1 MVFGN
6 CFPIDSPTPT
16 QIVQNTAISTTPQI
30 EKPGQM
36 KITSLNTFH
45 ANDGQRNAIFL
56 EIETDDGITG
66 LGEAYSVGPDRSVI
80 SMLEEMS
87 PWFVGQDPARI
98 EWLIRRAKNTM
109 RFPLGQVAWSA
120 ISAIDIALWDIAGK
134 RAGEPVY
141 KLLGG
146 KTRDKVRVYHG
157 IYGDSPE
164 KIGEHALE
172 LMDEGY
178 SAFKTSPLPSNW
190 REIPWRQA
198 VREAEKRM
206 RAIRDAIGDSPDL
219 AVDVHVAIRETALSL
234 ELAKAIT
241 PFRLMFI
248 EEPARAEFIESSAE
262 LRKQFRVALATGENL
277 YGLHR
282 YTELLNADAVDI
294 IQPDMLCCGGLLEAK
309 KIAAV
314 AEAHYVTVAPHN
326 PLGLLSTAAG
336 VHHAASI
343 NNFTILEWHGDH
355 KKKKAEFIN
364 ESWVPVNGYFELPTS
379 PGIGMTLNHDV
390 IAANPP
396 AHWDRGFAGYPD
408 GSPGFL

>member
-1 MVFGN
+1 
-6 CFPIDSPTPT
+6 
-16 QIVQNTAISTTPQI
+16 
-30 EKPGQM
+30 M
-36 KITSLNTFH
+36 KITEINTFH
-45 ANDGQRNAIFL
+45 ANDGQRNSIFL
-56 EIETDDGITG
+56 EIETDEGITG
-66 LGEAYSVGPDRSVI
+66 VGEAYSIGPDRSVI
-80 SMLEEMS
+80 SMIDETK
-87 PWFVGQDPARI
+87 PWFIGQDPGRI

-120 ISAIDIALWDIAGK
+120 ISGIDLALWDIAGK
-134 RAGEPVY
+134 AAGLPVY
-141 KLLGG
+141 SLLGG
-146 KTRDKVRVYHG
+146 KTRDRVRVYHG

-164 KIGEHALE
+164 AVGEHAVQ

-198 VREAEKRM
+198 LRQADERMAAIREA
-206 RAIRDAIGDSPDL
+206 IGESPDL

-234 ELAKAIT
+234 ELARVIT
-241 PFRLMFI
+241 PYRLMFI
-248 EEPARAEFIESSAE
+248 EEPARAEFIDSSAD
-262 LRKQFRVALATGENL
+262 LRKEFRVALATGENL

-294 IQPDMLCCGGLLEAK
+294 IQPDLLCCGGLLEAK

-326 PLGLLSTAAG
+326 PLGLISTAAG

-343 NNFTILEWHGDH
+343 NNFAILEWHGDH
-355 KKKKAEFIN
+355 KKKKSEFVN
-364 ESWVPVNGYFELPTS
+364 ESWVPVNGYFELPTQ
-379 PGIGMTLNHDV
+379 PGLGMTLNHDA

-396 AHWDRGFAGYPD
+396 AHWDRGFRTYAD
-408 GSPGFL
+408 GTPGFL

>member
-1 MVFGN
+1 
-6 CFPIDSPTPT
+6 
-16 QIVQNTAISTTPQI
+16 
-30 EKPGQM
+30 M
-36 KITSLNTFH
+36 KITDIKTFH
-45 ANDGQRNAIFL
+45 ANDGQRNSIFL
-56 EIETDDGITG
+56 EIETDEGITG
-66 LGEAYSVGPDRSVI
+66 VGEAYSIGPDRSVI
-80 SMLEEMS
+80 AMIDEMKA
-87 PWFVGQDPARI
+87 WFIGQDSGRI

-120 ISAIDIALWDIAGK
+120 ISGIDLALWDIAGK
-134 RAGEPVY
+134 AAGLPVY
-141 KLLGG
+141 SLLGG
-146 KTRDKVRVYHG
+146 KTRDRVRVYHG

-164 KIGEHALE
+164 EVGEHAVR

-198 VREAEKRM
+198 LREAEHRM
-206 RAIRDAIGDSPDL
+206 SAIRDAIGDSPDL

-234 ELAKAIT
+234 ELARVIT
-241 PFRLMFI
+241 PYRLMFI
-248 EEPARAEFIESSAE
+248 EEPARAEFIESSAA
-262 LRKQFRVALATGENL
+262 LRREFRVALATGENL

-294 IQPDMLCCGGLLEAK
+294 IQPDLLCCGGLLEAK

-326 PLGLLSTAAG
+326 PLGLISTAAG

-343 NNFTILEWHGDH
+343 NNFAILEWHGDH
-355 KKKKAEFIN
+355 KKKKSEFIN
-364 ESWVPVNGYFELPTS
+364 ESWIPVNGYFELPTQ
-379 PGIGMTLNHDV
+379 PGLGMTLNHDA

-396 AHWDRGFAGYPD
+396 APWDRGFAAYSD

>member
-1 MVFGN
+1 
-6 CFPIDSPTPT
+6 
-16 QIVQNTAISTTPQI
+16 
-30 EKPGQM
+30 M
-36 KITSLNTFH
+36 KITDIKTFH
-45 ANDGQRNAIFL
+45 ANDGQRNNIFL
-56 EIETDDGITG
+56 EIETNAGIAG
-66 LGEAYSVGPDRSVI
+66 VGEAYSIGPDRSVI
-80 SMLEEMS
+80 AMIEEMKS
-87 PWFVGQDPARI
+87 WFIGQDPGRI
-98 EWLIRRAKNTM
+98 EWLIRRAKNTL

-120 ISAIDIALWDIAGK
+120 ISGIDLALWDIAGK
-134 RAGEPVY
+134 AAGLPVY
-141 KLLGG
+141 SLLGG
-146 KTRDKVRVYHG
+146 KTRERVRVYHG

-164 KIGEHALE
+164 EVGEHAVR

-198 VREAEKRM
+198 LREADQRM
-206 RAIRDAIGDSPDL
+206 SAIRDAIGDSPDL

-234 ELAKAIT
+234 ELARVIT
-241 PFRLMFI
+241 PYRLMFI

-262 LRKQFRVALATGENL
+262 LRREFRVALATGENL

-294 IQPDMLCCGGLLEAK
+294 IQPDLLCCGGLLEAK

-326 PLGLLSTAAG
+326 PLGLISTAAG

-343 NNFTILEWHGDH
+343 NNFAILEWHGDH
-355 KKKKAEFIN
+355 KKKKSEFIN
-364 ESWVPVNGYFELPTS
+364 ESWVPVNGYFELPTQ
-379 PGIGMTLNHDV
+379 PGLGMTLNHDA
-390 IAANPP
+390 ISANPP
-396 AHWDRGFAGYPD
+396 AQWDRGFATYSD